1 MKKYLQAA
9 AIWLAIVPLAILN
22 GGFRDYV
29 LVGLGRAALPLSGMI
44 LSACIFAVAFCL
56 VPRIK
61 GCRQRDYALFG
72 GLWFLLTNLFDLAMY
87 WRAGGGLSDLL
98 AAYRFWTG
106 NLWALVTASA
116 LLAPWAAGKRRK
128 KRQ

>member
-1 MKKYLQAA
+1 M
-9 AIWLAIVPLAILN
+9 
-22 GGFRDYV
+22 
-29 LVGLGRAALPLSGMI
+29 
-44 LSACIFAVAFCL
+44 
-56 VPRIK
+56 
-61 GCRQRDYALFG
+61 
-72 GLWFLLTNLFDLAMY
+72 TNLFDLAMY

-116 LLAPWAAGKRRK
+116 LLAPWAARKRRK